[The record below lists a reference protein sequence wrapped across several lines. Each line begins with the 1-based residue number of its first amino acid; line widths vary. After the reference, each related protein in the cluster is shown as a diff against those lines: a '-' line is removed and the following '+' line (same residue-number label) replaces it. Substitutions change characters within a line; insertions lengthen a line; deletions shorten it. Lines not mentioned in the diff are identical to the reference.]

1 MSMALSTPIP
11 DRVRCFFN
19 EELLSMPWF
28 SIDALSFTHSYKDFF
43 NVIQKYATCDFI
55 LQSTFRVTREDLT
68 SAHQNTNLFTSKQV
82 ALSNLKKLAT

>member
-19 EELLSMPWF
+19 EELLSMSWF
-28 SIDALSFTHSYKDFF
+28 SIDALSFTHSYP
-43 NVIQKYATCDFI
+43 KYATCDFI

-82 ALSNLKKLAT
+82 ALSNLKKIAT